1 MLKFSIV
8 IFYANLRWS
17 SRRLSNINDNF
28 AHFYMWTKIEKLI
41 FTQWQ
46 SCAVTLSP
54 LSRDINICHEVF
66 IIKTNH

>member
-8 IFYANLRWS
+8 IFYANLRWL

-41 FTQWQ
+41 FTQ
-46 SCAVTLSP
+46 
-54 LSRDINICHEVF
+54 
-66 IIKTNH
+66 

>member
-1 MLKFSIV
+1 
-8 IFYANLRWS
+8 
-17 SRRLSNINDNF
+17 
-28 AHFYMWTKIEKLI
+28 MWTKIEKHI

-66 IIKTNH
+66 KIKTNQTFAVSHYCAFVSHRQLTK